1 MSMILH
7 VDPATLPRSLVIDPP
22 MTDAELTAFCL
33 DNEAIRVER
42 TREGIILMNAPAGG
56 HSSSGNA
63 ELITQFGI
71 WWKTH
76 QTGRVFD
83 SSGGFYLPD
92 GSLASPDLAYLLPET
107 MRPITDEQFGTLLYA
122 CPDFV
127 VELRSQSDRLG
138 DTQQKM
144 ETWIANGSRLAWL
157 IDPFQER
164 VFTYKPGAAVGIVSD
179 ESIAGEGQVAGFT
192 LDLAELWKRYKL

>member
-7 VDPATLPRSLVIDPP
+7 VDPSTLPRSLVIDPP

-33 DNEAIRVER
+33 DNDAIQVER
-42 TREGIILMNAPAGG
+42 TKEGKILMNAPAGG
-56 HSSSGNA
+56 YSSSGNA
-63 ELITQFGI
+63 ELLTQFGI

-76 QTGRVFD
+76 QVGRVFD
-83 SSGGFYLPD
+83 SSGGFNLAD
-92 GSLASPDLAYLLPET
+92 GSLLSPDLAYLLPET
-107 MRPITDEQFGTLLYA
+107 LRHITNEQFGTFLYA

-127 VELRSQSDRLG
+127 VELLSQSDRLVE
-138 DTQQKM
+138 TQQKM
-144 ETWIANGSRLAWL
+144 DTWIANGSRLAWL

-164 VFTYKPGAAVGIVSD
+164 VFTYKPGAAVDIVGD
-179 ESIAGEGQVAGFT
+179 ASIAGEGPVAGFA